1 MGYDLSI
8 LACHTFHNLYAWN
21 VQNLYEPAAFK
32 IHKYIR
38 KHIWSSNLSHLLFSI
53 SQHVFTGEGT
63 FQFLYLKIAGGKRPA
78 LVDPVH
84 KVAVPRERAMHN
96 Y

>member
-1 MGYDLSI
+1 M
-8 LACHTFHNLYAWN
+8 TFQSLRVIHFITYVYAWN